1 MQHPLAPTY
10 MSEVHALISLIEDPD
25 EQIYEQVRTTL
36 KGYGEV
42 IIPQLEQY
50 WELERFGPLFQ
61 KRVEELIT
69 SIHYDSVYNRLKNW
83 KNSPDQSL
91 LEGALII
98 NRYQYPG
105 FDEEE
110 VRHVVSKIR
119 QEIWLELNDHLTSFE
134 IVRVMNHMLFK
145 VHGFHGNRD
154 NYHDP
159 RNSFFT
165 DIIASRRGNP
175 LSLGILYTHIAK
187 SLDLPIFGVNLPSH
201 FILCYLDYHPEF
213 MEMGVTPEESD
224 VMFYINPFQDG
235 AILQK
240 TEIDEFLALQK
251 IDANASFYRPCS
263 NVAMISRML
272 NNLIHGYIAQEKDDK
287 VRELKALLSVLLE
300 D

>member
-1 MQHPLAPTY
+1 MQHLLAPTY

-50 WELERFGPLFQ
+50 WELEKFGPLFQ

-119 QEIWLELNDHLTSFE
+119 QDIWLELNDHLTSFE

-145 VHGFHGNRD
+145 VYGFHGNRD

-251 IDANASFYRPCS
+251 IDANPSFYRPCS

-287 VRELKALLSVLLE
+287 VRELKTLLSVLLE
-300 D
+300 E

>member
-1 MQHPLAPTY
+1 MQHLLAPTY

-25 EQIYEQVRTTL
+25 EHIYEQVRTTL

-83 KNSPDQSL
+83 KNSSEQSL

-110 VRHVVSKIR
+110 VRHVVAKIR
-119 QEIWLELNDHLTSFE
+119 QDIWLELNDHLTSFE
-134 IVRVMNHMLFK
+134 IVRVMNHILFK
-145 VHGFHGNRD
+145 IYGFHGNRD

-165 DIIASRRGNP
+165 DIMASRRGNP
-175 LSLGILYTHIAK
+175 LSLGILYSHIAK
-187 SLDLPIFGVNLPSH
+187 SLDLPIYGVNLPSH

-213 MEMGVTPEESD
+213 LEMGLTPEESD

-240 TEIDEFLALQK
+240 TEIDDFLALQK
-251 IDANASFYRPCS
+251 IDANPTFYRPCS

-287 VRELKALLSVLLE
+287 VRELKTLLSVLLE